1 MTRVESREARAS
13 RPPKPDPRNPIPET
27 RYPVTKPKK
36 MSLQKEIKS
45 KWLQI
50 VEFIEKNF
58 DKKPDLNAV
67 LFLIGIRE
75 LGELH
80 EKPFTKEEKTHLM
93 HIANC
98 RVLSYSGY
106 YKLIGSDKKGWPV
119 WEKDLPIPNLTLLEQ
134 ENLLRQH
141 IIEYFEQEEIIV
153 FDE

>member
-1 MTRVESREARAS
+1 
-13 RPPKPDPRNPIPET
+13 
-27 RYPVTKPKK
+27 

-58 DKKPDLNAV
+58 EKKPDLNAV

-75 LGELH
+75 LGQIN

-98 RVLSYSGY
+98 RVLSFSGY
-106 YKLIGSDKKGWPV
+106 YKLIGQDQNGWPV
-119 WEKDLPIPNLTLLEQ
+119 WEKDQPIPNLTLLEQ